1 MKKLLVGGAVAVL
14 AFGAAAWAAQPQ
26 IDAGRI
32 MADIKVLS
40 SDAFEG
46 RGPATAGETKTV
58 AYLIRQMKAAGLT
71 PAGDP
76 LKGGGRA
83 WTQNVPLVRSVT
95 SGPVKVSVNLGG
107 ETKTWKQGEEIA
119 IRATMIGDHL
129 TVKD

>member
-1 MKKLLVGGAVAVL
+1 
-14 AFGAAAWAAQPQ
+14 
-26 IDAGRI
+26 

-40 SDAFEG
+40 SDAYEG

-58 AYLIRQMKAAGLT
+58 AYLIRQMKDAGLT

-76 LKGGGRA
+76 LKGGARA

-95 SGPVKVSVNLGG
+95 SGPVKVSVTMGG
-107 ETKTWKQGEEIA
+107 ETKDWTQGSEIA

-129 TVKD
+129 TVKDAPVVFAGYGVKAPERDWETSRAWT